1 MFYFGD
7 MYSFALGD
15 PIRRQVHG
23 MPENKEIRYR
33 KIAGAPDAK
42 QYTMTVVQGISP
54 GHSPTAGRGSRGCL
68 ALGRLCVRQWEIKTN
83 HVQSQETG

>member
-7 MYSFALGD
+7 TYIFALGD
-15 PIRRQVHG
+15 SIRRQVHG
-23 MPENKEIRYR
+23 MPENKEMRYR

-42 QYTMTVVQGISP
+42 QHAMTAAQRISP

-68 ALGRLCVRQWEIKTN
+68 ALGRLCAWQWEIKIN